1 MTHKV
6 ILAAAGLALTLS
18 SFACS
23 ANAQKADQLYGRW
36 EIVTVAGSSPVT
48 AMSGAAAGRLV
59 GQFLV
64 LTPRSVQFASETCR
78 PTYELLKETSAEF
91 FQNYKVDAK
100 TLNLPDPVTR
110 FDADCTDVFV
120 LGPNEIFFCL
130 ERLFP
135 KGEESAREMTKA
147 YQNSSTFRRTGP
159 DRLPQ
164 KAGRMRKNTPR
175 NEKEL

>member
-6 ILAAAGLALTLS
+6 ILAAAGLALTLF

-36 EIVTVAGSSPVT
+36 EIVTVAGSSTVT
-48 AMSGAAAGRLV
+48 AMSGAEAGRLV

-64 LTPRSVQFASETCR
+64 LTPRSVQFAAETCR
-78 PTYELLKETSAEF
+78 PAYEVLKETSAKF

-120 LGPNEIFFCL
+120 LGPNGIVFTW
-130 ERLFP
+130 
-135 KGEESAREMTKA
+135 KGYFLKA
-147 YQNSSTFRRTGP
+147 K
-159 DRLPQ
+159 
-164 KAGRMRKNTPR
+164 KAPAK
-175 NEKEL
+175 